1 MVAEQLR
8 PHGVTDERVLEAMAS
23 VPREEFLAPRMRRH
37 AYEDRALAI
46 DCGQTIS
53 QPLVVA
59 LMTQAASPQPADI
72 ALEVGTGSGYAAA
85 VLSRLCRK
93 VITIEREPALAEQ
106 ASQTLVVA
114 LMTQAS
120 SPQPDDIAL
129 EVGTGSGYAAAVLSR
144 LCRKVIT
151 IEREPA
157 LAEQASQTLRRLGFE
172 NVEVAVGDGS
182 QGWPSEAP
190 YNVILVAAAAGS
202 VPQAL
207 IDQLADGGRMVIPV
221 AVSAHE
227 PQDLR
232 VYLRRGADVLYR
244 SLFPVLFVPLR
255 TG

>member
-8 PHGVTDERVLEAMAS
+8 PHGVTDERVLQAMAS

-59 LMTQAASPQPADI
+59 LMVQAAA
-72 ALEVGTGSGYAAA
+72 
-85 VLSRLCRK
+85 
-93 VITIEREPALAEQ
+93 
-106 ASQTLVVA
+106 
-114 LMTQAS
+114 
-120 SPQPDDIAL
+120 PQPDDIAL

-144 LCRKVIT
+144 QCRKVIT

-157 LAEQASQTLRRLGFE
+157 LAERASGTLRRLGFD
-172 NVEVAVGDGS
+172 NVVVAVGDGS
-182 QGWPSEAP
+182 LGWPEEAP
-190 YNVILVAAAAGS
+190 YGVILVAAAAPG
-202 VPQAL
+202 VPPAL
-207 IDQLADGGRMVIPV
+207 IEQLAEGGRLVIPV
-221 AVSAHE
+221 AYSTEE

-232 VYLRRGADVLYR
+232 VYIRRGDEVAYR

-255 TG
+255 PG